1 MKKLSQEKMVSTI
14 INKRKASKLTQ
25 QDLSVITGINRSML
39 SRLEKM
45 DYIPTIPQLQAIADV
60 LKFDVVDLF
69 EEEAKNKLA
78 AADRKYSIAVAG
90 TGYVGLK

>member
-1 MKKLSQEKMVSTI
+1 MVSTI

-69 EEEAKNKLA
+69 EEEAKKQTC
-78 AADRKYSIAVAG
+78 SG
-90 TGYVGLK
+90 